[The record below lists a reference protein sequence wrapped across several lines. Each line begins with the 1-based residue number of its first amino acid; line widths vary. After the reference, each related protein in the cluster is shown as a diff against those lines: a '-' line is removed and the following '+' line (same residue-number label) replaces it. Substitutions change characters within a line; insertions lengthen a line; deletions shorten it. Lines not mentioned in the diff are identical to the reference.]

1 MGQNK
6 KTLRLL
12 LPQWQ
17 GGNNPNYAFGA
28 ELLAYIAPN
37 SNTSETIEMSVDK
50 DFEKKLKVENGVVG
64 EQVLFKQMEE
74 TAKILEEQQPDRVI
88 IFGGDCSMD
97 QVPFDYLNGKY
108 SGKLGVLWL
117 DAHPD
122 VSTPNDMPRVH
133 AMVLGNLLG
142 NGAPQFAAKVKNPV
156 SLSHVMYAGLI
167 EKDLRDEDKPVKE
180 LNLRLAGPDE
190 LKENSQPIID
200 WIEENQIEYLAVHF
214 DLDVLT
220 PKDFRSILPA
230 EPYLEDF
237 DAAIGEM
244 TLAQVVRVLKDVST
258 KAEIVGLGI
267 AEHMPW
273 DAINLRK
280 SLSEISIFND

>member
-1 MGQNK
+1 MSVN

-17 GGNNPNYAFGA
+17 GGGNPNYAFGA
-28 ELLAYIAPN
+28 ELLAHIAPA
-37 SNTSETIEMSVDK
+37 SKTSETIEVSVDK
-50 DFEKKLKVENGVVG
+50 DFDKELKVEHGVAG

-74 TAKILEEQQPDRVI
+74 TAKILEEKQPDKVI

-108 SGKLGVLWL
+108 NGKLGVLWL

-122 VSTPNDMPRVH
+122 IVSADDSSDLH
-133 AMVLGNLLG
+133 EMVAGNLLG
-142 NGAPQFAAKVKNPV
+142 YGAPQFAAKVKHPV
-156 SLSHVMYAGLI
+156 SLSHMMYAGLI
-167 EKDLRDEDKPVKE
+167 EKDLRDKDKPLKQ
-180 LNLRLAGPDE
+180 LNVRFAGPDQ
-190 LKENSQPIID
+190 LKENSQPILD
-200 WIEENQIEYLAVHF
+200 WVEENDIEYLAVHF

-220 PKDFRSILPA
+220 PREFRSILPA

-237 DAAIGEM
+237 PAAVGEM
-244 TLAQVVRVLKDVST
+244 TLRQVVRILKDVSK
-258 KAEIVGLGI
+258 KADIVGLGI
-267 AEHMPW
+267 AEHIPW

-280 SLSEISIFND
+280 ALTEISIFND